1 MVIKINDT
9 LTQNIQDIENISE
22 TNNLVKSILLLAHP
36 VGSYYWSSEATN
48 PGELFGGTWTQIKDK
63 FIIAVGDEHMVGISY
78 GSNIKNLSHTHTSA
92 AHTHTTGNHTLTIN
106 EMPAHGHMYTRT
118 RMIWSETPIDDSTAI
133 GCDNTWASGK
143 TDVSTY
149 NTGNSEAHNHGNTG
163 STTPGNTG
171 SSLSSTFDITP
182 ACEAA
187 YCWKRIS

>member
-9 LTQNIQDIENISE
+9 LTQNIQDIENINE

-36 VGSYYWSSEATN
+36 VGSYYWSSESTN

-63 FIIAVGDEHMVGISY
+63 FIIAVGDEHNVGVSY
-78 GSNIKNLSHTHTSA
+78 GSNTKNLTHSHESA
-92 AHTHTTGNHTLTIN
+92 AHMHSAGDLTACYDPINSYSNQLFRLNDIPGGFTLTGYI
-106 EMPAHGHMYTRT
+106 RQ
-118 RMIWSETPIDDSTAI
+118 S
-133 GCDNTWASGK
+133 NTWNEGGGAGSRGI
-143 TDVSTY
+143 VVV
-149 NTGNSEAHNHGNTG
+149 GNTG
-163 STTPGNTG
+163 STRPTNTG